1 MILGK
6 YNKTKLI
13 VLSLT
18 FIFTSILFTPLVMG
32 ISIYN
37 ERPDIAVSLFDGYIL
52 YTPEYSKE
60 TYIID
65 KNGDIVHSWE
75 SNNIQAF
82 GVYLLDNGEMLRSS
96 MPYINPTFLG
106 GGVTGGVEKFDWN
119 GNLVWSF
126 EYSNNKH
133 CLHHDIEP
141 LPNGN
146 VLMIAW
152 EHKTAQQA
160 IQAGRDPDL
169 LPSNQLWPDYIIE
182 VKPTGPRSSEIVWEW
197 HVWDHLIQDFDPTKD
212 NYGVVEDHPEL
223 IDVNFGYLPILG
235 DWNHVNS
242 IDYNEELDQIL
253 LSSRHLNEIW
263 IIDHSTTTE
272 EAASHTGG
280 ISGKG
285 GDILYRWGNPK
296 SYRAGTAEDQ
306 IFFAQHDAN
315 WIEEGNPGEGH
326 ILVFNN
332 GNGRP
337 GTYYSEVN
345 EIIPPVDGNG
355 NYYLGP
361 GSSFNPVAPTWTYT
375 ADTPQDFY
383 AGHLSSAQRLSDG
396 NTLIC
401 NGPEGKF
408 FEITSENEVIW
419 QYQNPYP
426 NMLQNDVFK
435 IQFISVDVLPPEE
448 PDLHCDGSINWANV
462 NSGEVI
468 YDNFLI
474 ENIGYP
480 DSPLYWDIE
489 SYPDWGTWSFEP
501 ENGEGLKPEDGQIKV
516 NVTIYLPDTDNKDFE
531 GSLRVVNQE
540 NTADFDI
547 IPVHITT
554 SITRNYEDFVHLQ
567 SLNRLGHKLFD
578 FFRYIL
584 KYLY

>member
-1 MILGK
+1 MILVK
-6 YNKTKLI
+6 YNKTKL
-13 VLSLT
+13 VVFSLA
-18 FIFTSILFTPLVMG
+18 FILITILFTPSVM
-32 ISIYN
+32 SINTYID
-37 ERPDIAVSLFDGYIL
+37 RPDKTISLFDGYIL

-60 TYIID
+60 TYVID

-82 GVYLLDNGEMLRSS
+82 GVYLLDNGKMLRSS

-106 GGVTGGVEKFDWN
+106 GGVTGCVEKFDWN
-119 GNLVWSF
+119 GNLIWSY

-141 LPNGN
+141 MPNGN

-169 LPSNQLWPDYIIE
+169 IPSGQLWPDHIIE
-182 VKPTGPRSSEIVWEW
+182 VKPTGPRSGEIVWEW

-212 NYGVVEDHPEL
+212 NYGVVADHPEL

-272 EAASHTGG
+272 EAAGHTGG
-280 ISGKG
+280 NSGKG

-296 SYRAGTAEDQ
+296 AYRAGTAEDQ
-306 IFFAQHDAN
+306 TFFAQHDAN
-315 WIEEGNPGEGH
+315 WINKGNPGEGH

-345 EIIPPVDGNG
+345 EIITPVDSQG
-355 NYYLGP
+355 NYNLEP
-361 GSSFNPVAPTWTYT
+361 GSAYNPISPTWTYT
-375 ADTPQDFY
+375 ADTPKDFY
-383 AGHLSSAQRLSDG
+383 AGHLSSAQRLSNG
-396 NTLIC
+396 NTLVC

-408 FEITSENEVIW
+408 FETTPQNTIVW

-426 NMLQNDVFK
+426 NLLQNDVFK
-435 IQFISVDVLPPEE
+435 IQFISVEVLPPEE

-468 YDNFLI
+468 YDSFSI
-474 ENIGYP
+474 KNIGYP
-480 DSPLYWDIE
+480 DSSLYWDIE
-489 SYPDWGTWSFEP
+489 SYPEWGTWSFEP
-501 ENGEGLKPEDGQIKV
+501 KNGEGLKPEDGQIEV
-516 NVTIYLPDTDNKDFE
+516 NVTINLPNKMNKDFE
-531 GSLRVVNQE
+531 GSLRIVNQD
-540 NTADFDI
+540 NSADFDI
-547 IPVHITT
+547 IPIHITT
-554 SITRNYEDFVHLQ
+554 SITRNHRELNFFENF
-567 SLNRLGHKLFD
+567 NRLGHKLFD
-578 FFRYIL
+578 FF
-584 KYLY
+584 KYVFKNL